1 MLPRPVLHWVVLP
14 VLNTL
19 ARLVRLRTGRA
30 ALAVLGLLAA
40 ACLLAPAL
48 VPGGSEAGA
57 LAEALR
63 RPSVAHWLGT
73 DELGR
78 DVVARLLWGGRV
90 SLSVVLLVTLAAPAI
105 GTAYGLL
112 AAVAPPMLGH
122 PLMRLVDGLL
132 AVPRLPLY
140 LVLLTIIGPG
150 YWSLIVIMVLFDW
163 PTYARLTHLSALG
176 VVREPYVDAAHA
188 LGAPGGRI
196 VRAHVWPSIA
206 GSVLVAAAVGARGR
220 IVAETSLSYLGFGI
234 VPPTPSW
241 GNMLAAAQSRIWDY
255 PVLAVYPGVLILVV
269 SVAVALLG
277 DALRD
282 ALDPRVRIGS
292 ARPSRSLT

>member
-1 MLPRPVLHWVVLP
+1 VALTVLV
-14 VLNTL
+14 
-19 ARLVRLRTGRA
+19 
-30 ALAVLGLLAA
+30 LLATV
-40 ACLLAPAL
+40 CLLAPVL
-48 VPGGSEAGA
+48 TPGGPDAGS
-57 LAEALR
+57 LAETVR
-63 RPSVAHWLGT
+63 RPSAAHWLGT

-90 SLSVVLLVTLAAPAI
+90 SLSVVLLVTLVAPTF
-105 GTAYGLL
+105 GTLYGLL
-112 AAVAPPMLGH
+112 AAVAPPIVCD

-150 YWSLIVIMVLFDW
+150 YWSMIVIMVAFDW
-163 PTYARLTHLSALG
+163 PTYARLSHLAALG
-176 VVREPYVDAAHA
+176 VAREPYVDAAHA
-188 LGAPGGRI
+188 LGASRGRI
-196 VRAHVWPSIA
+196 VRAHIWPGIA
-206 GSVLVAAAVGARGR
+206 GPLLIAAAVGARGR

-241 GNMLAAAQSRIWDY
+241 GNMLAAAQSRVWDY
-255 PVLAVYPGVLILVV
+255 PALAVYPGVAIMVV

-282 ALDPRVRIGS
+282 ALDPTSRAHTSTARKDQDAHRVDRL
-292 ARPSRSLT
+292 AA